1 MTSAAQAALAADRA
15 ALRQALAARGF
26 TDDGDVLRG
35 PVQWRA
41 PEGRQATSVV
51 DITIP
56 GRYPFGPPAVRLTSL
71 GDAVEVTFHRDLDG
85 ALCLWD
91 TSEPVA
97 NGPWTDPDL
106 LLSRIAGWLENTAAG
121 WPGDEDCDL
130 ERYLPAC
137 PRPGIVLYDHDAVRP
152 LEGYLRTRETQV
164 PGVMTVLA
172 SPWNLPRTA
181 GKRPPKGKK
190 AAPLPAPRRLAY
202 SADLGPLSF
211 PVRDWGDLSAAL
223 GDRVG
228 ELRRLINQ
236 GSVELLLLW
245 YRRGQREAVLA
256 LAAEPGQPP
265 VLTARE
271 AADTSPAARTL
282 RAGADT
288 TDLAGKQVAIIGC
301 GAVGSYAADLLYR
314 EGARHLT
321 LVDPQL
327 LRPGN
332 AVRHLAPPSLA
343 GLPKA
348 DAVKHV
354 LLSYELGGDDIE
366 TKQSRIADPGQA
378 IEILSA
384 SDLVIDATADQRATA
399 MLCWAAGVTGGSLVT
414 ACVQREGGIAR
425 ADRFPLRGDEEHLAP
440 VPELP
445 LPAVVRERGC
455 GDAVSLTPPSAVVA
469 AAELAA
475 ELARDE
481 LIRTRSLPATALR
494 VLRPQRDA
502 PYDHLCTLTAGKGVG
517 PGGDQ

>member
-71 GDAVEVTFHRDLDG
+71 GDPVEVTFHRDLDG

-121 WPGDEDCDL
+121 WPDDEDCDL

-137 PRPGIVLYDHDAVRP
+137 PRSGIVLYDHDAIRP

-164 PGVMTVLA
+164 PGVVTVLA

-190 AAPLPAPRRLAY
+190 AAPLSAPRRLAY
-202 SADLGPLSF
+202 SADIGPLRS
-211 PVRDWGDLSAAL
+211 PVRDWDDLSAAL
-223 GDRVG
+223 GGRAG

-256 LAAEPGQPP
+256 LAAKPGQPP

-271 AADTSPAARTL
+271 AADTSPTARTL

-314 EGARHLT
+314 EGARRLT

-354 LLSYELGGDDIE
+354 LLSYEFGGDDIE

-378 IEILSA
+378 IEILMAVQTWSSMPPRTSAPQRCCAGRRASPAAPGNRLRPARRRHRARRQVSTALATKSISPRSRSYRSRLPCGNEDAATPCPSRRHRPSWPPPSSQPSWPATSSPSAGPCPRPRSA
-384 SDLVIDATADQRATA
+384 S
-399 MLCWAAGVTGGSLVT
+399 C
-414 ACVQREGGIAR
+414 AR
-425 ADRFPLRGDEEHLAP
+425 
-440 VPELP
+440 
-445 LPAVVRERGC
+445 
-455 GDAVSLTPPSAVVA
+455 STTPPTTTC
-469 AAELAA
+469 
-475 ELARDE
+475 AR
-481 LIRTRSLPATALR
+481 
-494 VLRPQRDA
+494 
-502 PYDHLCTLTAGKGVG
+502 
-517 PGGDQ
+517 